1 MKIYPSDTIDFT
13 NNGYGFLTDVLSANV
28 VEELNGD
35 YNLVFT
41 YVLNGALS
49 EYIVQDNIVRCKVEG
64 GTFQPFR
71 IKRVIKDFTKIEV
84 YAQHIFYD
92 LLNNF
97 VLDTAPTNLTCQS
110 FGTWV
115 LSKTNFETNF
125 NYYSDI
131 TNTASARYVRR
142 NPIEVILGDIE
153 NSMINIFGGDIE
165 RDNFTIKQLAQRGS
179 STGEKLVI
187 GKNVKEIKITTDNSN
202 VITRLLPLGFDGLM
216 LPENYVDSLN
226 IGNYLTPRIAK
237 VEFQNIK
244 YDPES
249 TEEDVYTD
257 KEEAYTALRN
267 AANQLFE
274 SGIDEPQINIKIDW
288 LELSKTDQYKQYQ
301 SLETLHLGDY
311 VTANILGMDYSTR
324 IVKTTYNVLT
334 DSVDKF
340 EIGSIQRNIGSSV
353 NLNTQRVEQIN
364 PSSILQ
370 SAKDNATNQINT
382 ALGGYVIKTQTDL
395 YIMDTP
401 DTTTAQKIWR
411 WNLNG
416 LAYSS
421 TGINGIY
428 ETAITADGQIVADFI
443 TTGTMSADRITNL
456 REVVLNNNGASI
468 LIGDDPNNPS
478 ISFVIQDSPYR
489 LVIDNDEID
498 IYENENLISRWKTD
512 TFTATKLYLG
522 TDILNPLFGFIPRE
536 NGSLGFRKVS

>member
-1 MKIYPSDTIDFT
+1 MKIYASDTIDFT

-35 YNLVFT
+35 YYLSFT

-49 EYIVQDNIVRCKVEG
+49 EYLVQDNIVQCKIDG
-64 GTFQPFR
+64 GTNQLFR
-71 IKRVIKDFTKIEV
+71 IKRVTKDFTKIEV

-97 VLDTAPTNLTCQS
+97 LVDTSPTNLTCQS
-110 FGTWV
+110 FGEWI
-115 LSKTNFETNF
+115 LSKTNFETPF
-125 NYYSDI
+125 DYYSDI
-131 TNTASARYVRR
+131 TDSSSARYVRR
-142 NPIEVILGDIE
+142 NPVEAIMGDIE

-187 GKNVKEIKITTDNSN
+187 GKNIKEIKITIDNTS
-202 VITRLLPLGFDGLM
+202 VITRILPLGFDGLM
-216 LPENYVDSLN
+216 LPETYVDSLN

-249 TEEDVYTD
+249 EEEDVYTN
-257 KEEAYTALRN
+257 KEDAYAALRTATN
-267 AANQLFE
+267 LLFE
-274 SGIDEPQINIKIDW
+274 TGIDEPQINIKIDW
-288 LELSKTDQYKQYQ
+288 VELSKTNEYKQYQ
-301 SLETLHLGDY
+301 SLERLHLGDY
-311 VTANILGMDYSTR
+311 VTAEILGENYSTR

-334 DSVDKF
+334 NSIDKF
-340 EIGSIQRNIGSSV
+340 EIGSIQKNIGTSV
-353 NLNTQRVEQIN
+353 NINTQRVEQIN

-370 SAKDNATNQINT
+370 SAKDSATNQINT
-382 ALGGYVIKTQTDL
+382 ALGGYIVKTQTDL
-395 YIMDTP
+395 YIMDTN

-421 TGINGIY
+421 TGINGTY
-428 ETAITADGQIVADFI
+428 ETAITANGEIVADFI

-456 REVVLNNNGASI
+456 REVVLNKNGASI
-468 LIGDDPNNPS
+468 LIGDDENNPS
-478 ISFVIQDSPYR
+478 IAFIIQDSPYR

-498 IYENENLISRWKTD
+498 IYENDKIISRWKTD
-512 TFTATKLYLG
+512 TFTTTKLYLG
-522 TDILNPLFGFIPRE
+522 TNILNPDYGFIPRE
-536 NGSLGFRKVS
+536 NGSLSFRKVS